1 MTVESIYSVMTASY
15 KPKIEAFLRLKNIA
29 VLGYSSHGDQPANA
43 IYKKLKDNGYHV
55 FAVNPKAD
63 EVKDVTCYPDLKS
76 IGEPIE
82 GVILC
87 TPANA
92 TEQAV
97 RDCAALG
104 IANVWIHE
112 GIGPGSYNEQ
122 AFQTARKLGLNVIP
136 GACPMM
142 YVKPDVF
149 HWCFRYFKSLP
160 E

>member
-1 MTVESIYSVMTASY
+1 MTVESIYPVMTASY

-29 VLGYSSHGDQPANA
+29 VLGYSSHGDQPANG
-43 IYKKLKDNGYHV
+43 IYKKLKANGYHV

-63 EVKDVTCYPDLKS
+63 EVKDVPCYRDLKS

-142 YVKPDVF
+142 YVKPDIF
-149 HWCFRYFKSLP
+149 HWCFRHFKSLP